1 MAGRRQANEV
11 TRMAGF
17 LFVHYV
23 PFVAKAV
30 SISHDRLPAFAR
42 GFGPA
47 GKEHKDNSPCDLC
60 VADVAALGTF
70 VAKRPFSL
78 ATRDHK
84 ELKGD

>member
-1 MAGRRQANEV
+1 MARRRQANEV

-47 GKEHKDNSPCDLC
+47 GKEHKDNSPCDLWAC
-60 VADVAALGTF
+60 LEKVDTNSGGF
-70 VAKRPFSL
+70 DS
-78 ATRDHK
+78 
-84 ELKGD
+84 G